1 MIKSKLLVL
10 ALITILSGCQPI
22 LLMMYGIKNP
32 DIENEKSIIK
42 KAHKFNLD
50 TDNIVTVNGKDFL
63 LTLKGKGI
71 PDCDVFDKNGNYIE
85 YRETDT
91 SCNAGLFNFIPALA
105 LNQTYKMPK
114 APNLQTTLAKC
125 RNLKGDVI
133 QPTYDADFY
142 VLIYWTV
149 WTGKLNKDHVKIWE
163 DQARNNKNCKVR
175 VIKVNMDMQEY
186 WDKSDRDVV
195 IEAMKKR

>member
-10 ALITILSGCQPI
+10 AFVALFSGCQPI
-22 LLMMYGIKNP
+22 VKMMYGIKNP
-32 DIENEKSIIK
+32 DIENKNSIIK
-42 KAHKFNLD
+42 KALKYNLD
-50 TDNIVTVNGKDFL
+50 TNNIVTVNGKDFL
-63 LTLKGKGI
+63 PTPKGKGI

-91 SCNAGLFNFIPALA
+91 SCNAGLFDFIPALA

-114 APNLQTTLAKC
+114 APNLRTTLAKC
-125 RNLKGDVI
+125 RNLKGELI

-149 WTGKLNKDHVKIWE
+149 WAGKLNKDHVKIWE
-163 DQARNNKNCKVR
+163 DQARNNKNCKVK

-186 WDKSDRDVV
+186 WDKSDRYMVV
-195 IEAMKKR
+195 EAMKKR